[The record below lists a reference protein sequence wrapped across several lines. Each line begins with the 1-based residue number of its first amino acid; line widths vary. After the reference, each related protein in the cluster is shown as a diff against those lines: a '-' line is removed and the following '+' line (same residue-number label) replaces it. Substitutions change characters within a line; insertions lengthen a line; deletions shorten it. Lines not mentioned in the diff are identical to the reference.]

1 MKVKSLIVMVLAGL
15 LVFSGNVLAER
26 PPGAGNG
33 GGGGGGGEPPDYG
46 DLLIIYRDPG
56 GVPYLT
62 EDGCWQP
69 LDNGSEDCP
78 TEECLLPGD
87 DGNMT
92 TEDEPWVVEVDPAT
106 CAVLPQCAT
115 CTEEVDFERINEA
128 RSPDT
133 VFASQLADVL
143 VNMATADCLSLDPA
157 GRIVTSRVADD
168 LTTSSAI
175 DSPLQNLAIYRQLM
189 LTGSIGTDLPPNA
202 ELLDTMARALG
213 AASSKTGEVNVDLVV
228 YLNEIMGLTDES
240 VQTIL
245 DPKKCINVKEEV
257 MGNVQTVRKCFLDFS
272 AYDYYRIPNFG
283 ALPDPAYI
291 PESSPQPGTFE
302 YLEETAP
309 PPDPEFGVGVG
320 LISDVVFDSLP
331 NDETSN
337 IGGFAQAADDTRAVI
352 DYMHSWPLP
361 IIYQTP
367 VSCDVDP
374 GADTTYDLSIS
385 DVSGLQV
392 PVQMV
397 DGSEGRE
404 FTVNIA
410 NAGPDAAT
418 GTVTVTA
425 IAESGGDIVGSPWTF
440 AFVDLDAGLSE
451 SWTTLFSID
460 LGERTKIN
468 WAATIDA
475 EFDVNSSN
483 NSVTATTNVKVT
495 GGGGGGKR

>member
-15 LVFSGNVLAER
+15 LIFSGNVLAER

-46 DLLIIYRDPG
+46 DLLIIYRDAY

-69 LDNGSEDCP
+69 LPTEDCP
-78 TEECLLPGD
+78 DTCTPVEAVDGLNEAPD
-87 DGNMT
+87 DVLVI
-92 TEDEPWVVEVDPAT
+92 PVDPDT
-106 CAVLPQCAT
+106 CAVSPECAI

-202 ELLDTMARALG
+202 EVHDTMARALG

-245 DPKKCINVKEEV
+245 EPKICINVKEEV
-257 MGNVQTVRKCFLDFS
+257 MGNVQNVRKCFLNFS

-291 PESSPQPGTFE
+291 PKSNPQPGTFE
-302 YLEETAP
+302 YLEEISPVPT
-309 PPDPEFGVGVG
+309 FGVGVG
-320 LISDVVFDSLP
+320 LISNVVFDGND
-331 NDETSN
+331 NDETGN

-425 IAESGGDIVGSPWTF
+425 IAESGGVIVGSPWRF
-440 AFVDLDAGLSE
+440 AFVDLAAGLSE

>member
-1 MKVKSLIVMVLAGL
+1 
-15 LVFSGNVLAER
+15 
-26 PPGAGNG
+26 
-33 GGGGGGGEPPDYG
+33 
-46 DLLIIYRDPG
+46 
-56 GVPYLT
+56 
-62 EDGCWQP
+62 
-69 LDNGSEDCP
+69 
-78 TEECLLPGD
+78 
-87 DGNMT
+87 
-92 TEDEPWVVEVDPAT
+92 
-106 CAVLPQCAT
+106 
-115 CTEEVDFERINEA
+115 
-128 RSPDT
+128 

-168 LTTSSAI
+168 LTVTSSAI

-202 ELLDTMARALG
+202 EVHDTMARAIG

-240 VQTIL
+240 VQTIF
-245 DPKKCINVKEEV
+245 DPKICINVKEEV
-257 MGNVQTVRKCFLDFS
+257 TGNVQNVRKCFLDFS

-291 PESSPQPGTFE
+291 PESNPQPGTFE
-302 YLEETAP
+302 YLEEISPVPT
-309 PPDPEFGVGVG
+309 FGVGVG
-320 LISDVVFDSLP
+320 LISNVVFDGND
-331 NDETSN
+331 NDETGN

-425 IAESGGDIVGSPWTF
+425 IAESGGVIVGSPWRF
-440 AFVDLDAGLSE
+440 AFVDLAAGLSE

-483 NSVTATTNVKVT
+483 NSVTATTNVKMT
-495 GGGGGGKR
+495 GGGGGGH